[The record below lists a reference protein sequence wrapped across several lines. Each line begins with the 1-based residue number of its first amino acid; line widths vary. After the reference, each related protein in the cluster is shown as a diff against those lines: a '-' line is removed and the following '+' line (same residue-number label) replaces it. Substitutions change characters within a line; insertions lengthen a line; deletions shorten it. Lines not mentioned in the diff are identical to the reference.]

1 MSWLVF
7 ALIWPA
13 LTGILIVIEKILRT
27 RYIKDSFVLSVV
39 WGLSV
44 LILLPAFFFFEMTL
58 PSFTTILFA
67 SMAGALALLAFIPF
81 YYALSFE
88 EVSRV
93 APLWQLSSVFV
104 LFGAAI
110 LLEENLKWTQYLA
123 FAFILVG
130 GLLIALKKT
139 KYFFT
144 LSPAVSFIMLGGL
157 IIAASH
163 LFLEFGVIEENV
175 LSVTLWIY
183 IGHALAAAVFFA
195 RASFRKR
202 FFAAM
207 SSLPAAGYVSLFVML
222 LVGVSSTVIL
232 VLALQ
237 SGPVSIVS
245 VIGNMRGL
253 FVLLYTVLLSMWF
266 PYLLKENIKRSVFY
280 HKLIA
285 MILLLIGVLLLL
297 ACNHHG
303 LPLGIH

>member
-1 MSWLVF
+1 MNWLVF

-44 LILLPAFFFFEMTL
+44 FILLPVFFFFDMTL
-58 PSFTTILFA
+58 PPFSNILFA
-67 SMAGALALLAFIPF
+67 IIAGALALLAFVPF

-104 LFGAAI
+104 LFGAAF
-110 LLEENLKWTQYLA
+110 LLEETLKLTQYIA

-130 GLLIALKKT
+130 GLLISLKKT
-139 KYFFT
+139 RYFFT
-144 LSPAVSFIMLGGL
+144 ISPAVSFIMLGGF

-163 LFLEFGVIEENV
+163 LLLEFGIFSENA
-175 LSVTLWIY
+175 LSITFWIY
-183 IGHALAAAVFFA
+183 VGHALAAAVFFA
-195 RASFRKR
+195 RASFRKK
-202 FFAAM
+202 FYAM
-207 SSLPAAGYVSLFVML
+207 MTSLPLAGYASLFAML

-237 SGPVSIVS
+237 NGPVSIVS

-253 FVLLYTVLLSMWF
+253 FVLLYTVLLAIWF
-266 PYLLKENIKRSVFY
+266 PYLLKENIKRPVFY
-280 HKLIA
+280 HKLTA
-285 MILLLIGVLLLL
+285 MILLLVGVLLLQL
-297 ACNHHG
+297 
-303 LPLGIH
+303 